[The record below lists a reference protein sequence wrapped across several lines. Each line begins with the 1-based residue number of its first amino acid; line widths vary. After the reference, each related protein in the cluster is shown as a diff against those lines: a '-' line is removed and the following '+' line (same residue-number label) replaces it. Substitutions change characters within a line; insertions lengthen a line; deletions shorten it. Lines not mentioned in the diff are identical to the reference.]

1 MLKYIYFLKEMF
13 KYGKFIFRNKH
24 DVPSVAVYIKIIS
37 QFYFDID
44 LIGIY
49 SFNENVFVFNSLF
62 LKMTIFFFITMPL

>member
-13 KYGKFIFRNKH
+13 KYGKLIFRNKH

-44 LIGIY
+44 LIGI
-49 SFNENVFVFNSLF
+49 
-62 LKMTIFFFITMPL
+62 